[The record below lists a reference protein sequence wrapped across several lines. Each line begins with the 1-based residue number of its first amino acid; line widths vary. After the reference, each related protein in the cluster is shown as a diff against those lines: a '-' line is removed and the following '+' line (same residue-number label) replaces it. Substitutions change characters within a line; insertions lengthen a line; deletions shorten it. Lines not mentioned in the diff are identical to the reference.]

1 MISASVKKELSYC
14 LKFLI
19 IYKKCVQ
26 VNFCG
31 KCCQEIKLKMI
42 ILRKL
47 EILTFLRI
55 VVTYHFEYTAAAL
68 NPVVFCLGKYL

>member
-1 MISASVKKELSYC
+1 
-14 LKFLI
+14 
-19 IYKKCVQ
+19 
-26 VNFCG
+26 
-31 KCCQEIKLKMI
+31 MI

-68 NPVVFCLGKYL
+68 NPVVFCSGNIPSKLGRNDFALYTQL